1 MSKRNHCLL
10 RFEVSAKSNTDKPFY
25 TAKLRTAYEQSVQR
39 FSISTKFILNKQN
52 VRKILIV
59 LRFKSNPKRLNISL
73 PKIPE
78 DLSSIQNRFQF
89 YIDIQI
95 IQF

>member
-10 RFEVSAKSNTDKPFY
+10 RFEVSAKPTTDKPFY

-52 VRKILIV
+52 ERKILIL
-59 LRFKSNPKRLNISL
+59 LRFKSNRK
-73 PKIPE
+73 
-78 DLSSIQNRFQF
+78 D
-89 YIDIQI
+89 
-95 IQF
+95 